1 MRSLREPV
9 KKVFLDTCVWLLLFD
24 LGEVTNVNTER
35 RETLVAHIY
44 PLIQGGSLGLI
55 FSSIISFEMPKNID
69 REQFAGH
76 LRAFEDYGYA
86 TVLSG
91 YIDPDSLSKFRESI
105 LKDMRDHSQ
114 HFESIKT
121 IAVGDALVL
130 FCGIRTH
137 ADEIWSYDP
146 TMLKLSGRPCV
157 RGMKIC
163 EPNFEML
170 QPPLQFG

>member
-9 KKVFLDTCVWLLLFD
+9 KKVFLDSCVWLLLFD
-24 LGEVTNVNTER
+24 LGEVNDTNNER
-35 RETLVAHIY
+35 RRTLETYIY
-44 PLIQGGSLGLI
+44 PLIQSGSLGLI

-69 REQFAGH
+69 RDEFAGH
-76 LRAFEDYGYA
+76 LRAFDDYGYA

-91 YIDPDSLSKFRESI
+91 LMDTDSLSKFRESI
-105 LKDMRDHSQ
+105 LKDMRDHPQ
-114 HFESIKT
+114 HFEAIKT
-121 IAVGDALVL
+121 LAIGDALVL

-146 TMLKLSGRPCV
+146 TMLKLSGRSCV

-170 QPPLQFG
+170 QPPLQFD